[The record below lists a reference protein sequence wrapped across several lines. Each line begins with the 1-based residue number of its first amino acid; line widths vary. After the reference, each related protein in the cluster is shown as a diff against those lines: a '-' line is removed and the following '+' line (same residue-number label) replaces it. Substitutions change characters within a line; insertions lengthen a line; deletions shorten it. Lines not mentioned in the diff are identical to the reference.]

1 MAGIF
6 DGLIAQA
13 TSSGGSAP
21 ASWDPWSKAPRTLD
35 PAVLQWLRA
44 NPQGGIGPDGFFY
57 AGQAAGDF
65 TNESGTV
72 TSPSPVPG
80 VDGPIYRTKPGPDG
94 NIGKRN
100 DFEVYDP
107 SGQYQSS
114 YIGGAK
120 SWLDK
125 NGWVLPAA
133 VIGGAYLMQPGVL
146 GGAGTAG
153 TTAADVATKSLGQLA
168 PLTPGQAAAIA
179 PQTSLAWGSTAPM
192 AMADLGIAAI
202 PSVGAG
208 LGGGSGG
215 GFLNGLKEVGGAIKE
230 GIGAIPG
237 LGNALATGAALGLA
251 KDIKPAAPDSA
262 LTSSINSLTGS
273 ANKANAAADA
283 DEQYFRDVFGPRYLA
298 AMDDQI
304 RMGREL
310 SDFNMGL
317 ARKYDQR
324 YWDTTA
330 RFEDQFYRDV
340 DNYNDEDQR
349 RLRRNQAGATVE
361 QETSAGLN
369 QLVRNLDRRGLNPN
383 SGVVLSQ
390 MRQGAQQGT
399 LNKALA
405 MNLAEEAARMEGLN
419 LKATAAGM
427 GRGLPG
433 TSAGFAGQA
442 ASAAGLGMSGIAGAQ
457 QGYNANRSTWNST
470 LGRGDNAI
478 GQVGQWGASLTG
490 MANTAKSNNAQGWN
504 QIIGTGLGMFGPKV
518 WGN

>member
-44 NPQGGIGPDGFFY
+44 NPQGGVGPDGFRYQPQY
-57 AGQAAGDF
+57 ASYDGSVEGG
-65 TNESGTV
+65 NRPIGPV
-72 TSPSPVPG
+72 TQWNRIKLDAQG
-80 VDGPIYRTKPGPDG
+80 NPIGRDQEAFSPDG
-94 NIGKRN
+94 NYSHSWIESQG
-100 DFEVYDP
+100 
-107 SGQYQSS
+107 
-114 YIGGAK
+114 

-125 NGWVLPAA
+125 NGYLVPLALMGVTQPQLFGLGGDQGLSGMAGQRGGVGLMDGLAQGGMGGVAPLPSGLPALNA
-133 VIGGAYLMQPGVL
+133 FPSVTIGPGIAPGAI
-146 GGAGTAG
+146 GTAG
-153 TTAADVATKSLGQLA
+153 T
-168 PLTPGQAAAIA
+168 
-179 PQTSLAWGSTAPM
+179 
-192 AMADLGIAAI
+192 
-202 PSVGAG
+202 
-208 LGGGSGG
+208 GG

-237 LGNALATGAALGLA
+237 LGGALATGAALGLA
-251 KDIKPAAPDSA
+251 KKIEPAAPNSA

-273 ANKANAAADA
+273 ANKANATADA

-369 QLVRNLDRRGLNPN
+369 QLARNLDRRGLNPN

-427 GRGLPG
+427 GRGLPDRA
-433 TSAGFAGQA
+433 AGFAGQA

>member
-21 ASWDPWSKAPRTLD
+21 ASWDPWSKAPRSLD
-35 PAVLQWLRA
+35 PSVLQWLA
-44 NPQGGIGPDGFFY
+44 QNPQGGVGPDGFRYQPQY
-57 AGQAAGDF
+57 ASYDGSVEGG
-65 TNESGTV
+65 NRPLGPV
-72 TSPSPVPG
+72 TQWNRIKLDEQG
-80 VDGPIYRTKPGPDG
+80 NPIGRDQEAFSPDG
-94 NIGKRN
+94 NYSHSWIESQG
-100 DFEVYDP
+100 
-107 SGQYQSS
+107 
-114 YIGGAK
+114 

-125 NGWVLPAA
+125 NGYLVPLALMGVTQPQLFGLG
-133 VIGGAYLMQPGVL
+133 GGANT
-146 GGAGTAG
+146 AGTA
-153 TTAADVATKSLGQLA
+153 ATEAGVKTLGQLA
-168 PLTPGQAAAIA
+168 PLTPGQAAALT
-179 PQTSLAWGSTAPM
+179 PQVGLSWGSATGLSAVPT
-192 AMADLGIAAI
+192 
-202 PSVGAG
+202 VGAG
-208 LGGGSGG
+208 LGGGG
-215 GFLNGLKEVGGAIKE
+215 GFLNALSSAGSAIKDAV
-230 GIGAIPG
+230 GAIPG
-237 LGNALATGAALGLA
+237 LGGALATGAALGLA
-251 KDIKPAAPDSA
+251 KDIKPAAPNSA

-273 ANKANAAADA
+273 ANKANATADA